1 MGLWTNK
8 QWIFFEVFGKNEK
21 KVIDEE
27 RRRVNRVGIFGMADE
42 L

>member
-27 RRRVNRVGIFGMADE
+27 RKEG
-42 L
+42 